1 MENKIIIVVCD
12 LLEVRR
18 IACKGYAIILYLIN
32 VQACPVSI
40 WQFILHVVLFG
51 ELTRLANH
59 LMSIGAHALDNG
71 AMTPLFWMFEE
82 REKVC
87 DGFFSAFRIL
97 DFYVFKIINTVSQK
111 TVP

>member
-1 MENKIIIVVCD
+1 
-12 LLEVRR
+12 
-18 IACKGYAIILYLIN
+18 
-32 VQACPVSI
+32 
-40 WQFILHVVLFG
+40 
-51 ELTRLANH
+51 
-59 LMSIGAHALDNG
+59 MSIGAHALDNG